1 MWRLPKPKFKVLMY
15 GPDLPSGGVPGLAH
29 FDPGVLVLE
38 GRGDWYTVQSNRI
51 GLKAGGFDGRQ
62 WLITWDSPAGSMT
75 AMLQGDDAV
84 DAFIRLV
91 PPEITGEL
99 HRARGVHRRREA
111 AFRAVLVLI
120 ALLFLLP
127 VLALG
132 LFWLNADR
140 VSQWAAERI
149 SLEQESVLGDLAF
162 EQMRP
167 GLKLMQEGPITDVV
181 EWVGVRLTAGSKYR
195 YTFHVAEDPAVNALA
210 MPGGHVVVFTGLLGV
225 AESAD
230 ELAGVLA
237 HEVSHVER
245 RHSLRNLLHGLGWRA
260 VLSVALGDFS
270 GGVWRD
276 MAAELGTLAYG
287 RDLEREADLE
297 GLKLLRR
304 AGIPADGMGTFYA
317 RLAEGGKQPVP
328 LLSTHP
334 AGTERLAALREAIEK
349 QGGYTSQSL
358 SVDWTALRRALAERA
373 VN

>member
-1 MWRLPKPKFKVLMY
+1 
-15 GPDLPSGGVPGLAH
+15 
-29 FDPGVLVLE
+29 
-38 GRGDWYTVQSNRI
+38 
-51 GLKAGGFDGRQ
+51 
-62 WLITWDSPAGSMT
+62 
-75 AMLQGDDAV
+75 
-84 DAFIRLV
+84 
-91 PPEITGEL
+91 
-99 HRARGVHRRREA
+99 
-111 AFRAVLVLI
+111 
-120 ALLFLLP
+120 
-127 VLALG
+127 
-132 LFWLNADR
+132 
-140 VSQWAAERI
+140 
-149 SLEQESVLGDLAF
+149 
-162 EQMRP
+162 MRP

-195 YTFHVAEDPAVNALA
+195 YTFHVAENSAVNALA

-276 MAAELGTLAYG
+276 MATELGTLAYG

-334 AGTERLAALREAIEK
+334 AGTERLAAMREAIEK
-349 QGGYTSQSL
+349 QGSYTSQPL
-358 SVDWTALRRALAERA
+358 SEDWAALRRALAERA